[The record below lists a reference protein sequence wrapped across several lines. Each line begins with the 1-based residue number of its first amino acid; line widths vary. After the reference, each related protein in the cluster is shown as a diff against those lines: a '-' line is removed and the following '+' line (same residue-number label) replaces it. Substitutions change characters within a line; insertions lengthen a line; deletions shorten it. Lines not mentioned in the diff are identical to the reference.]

1 MDKTWMRGLWI
12 TLSLLA
18 LLLAGCGTPSSRAGT
33 NTSAPTATTRP
44 TVTPVSTATSAPT
57 ATLPPAADACANLGG
72 YGLPVGTPVRVG
84 DLGISQ
90 VSFAY
95 AYPAKQVPN
104 GTALKPLQL
113 PSSPNGA
120 PGPNNP
126 LPDSPPT
133 NPNMT
138 EPGGYRF
145 HVCNV
150 GAQSHMLQGVTVR
163 MDAFAAYAGQL
174 NAWQPLDGYYSRR
187 FGVGCECGGGTYF
200 ADEYLHATFSAQGTT
215 GAAVPAA
222 QIKTGSSQGPGSPVA
237 APLPVTLA
245 PGQSLEVN
253 VGITAPTAPG
263 TYTFGFAVVVD
274 GASPVFFS
282 SSPATLLA
290 PVAHKWSGKGCT
302 APAMLAQIP
311 SATTPAAFYICP
323 EG

>member
-1 MDKTWMRGLWI
+1 MSRTWIHGLWI
-12 TLSLLA
+12 SLSLLA
-18 LLLAGCGTPSSRAGT
+18 ILLAGCGTPSSRAGT
-33 NTSAPTATTRP
+33 SASVPTATTRP
-44 TVTPVSTATSAPT
+44 TVTPAST
-57 ATLPPAADACANLGG
+57 ATLPPSADACANLGG
-72 YGLPVGTPVRVG
+72 YGPPVGTPVRVG

-95 AYPAKQVPN
+95 AYPAKQVPD

-113 PSSPNGA
+113 PSGTNGA
-120 PGPNNP
+120 PGPDNP

-133 NPNMT
+133 NPNMA

-150 GAQSHMLQGVTVR
+150 GTQSHVLQGVIVR
-163 MDAFAAYAGQL
+163 VDAFAAYAGEL

-187 FGVGCECGGGTYF
+187 FGVGCECGGGAYF
-200 ADEYLHATFSAQGTT
+200 ADEYLHATFSAQGAT

-222 QIKTGSSQGPGSPVA
+222 QIKTGSSQGPGGPVA

-263 TYTFGFAVVVD
+263 MYTFGFAVVVD
-274 GASPVFFS
+274 GASSVFFS

-290 PVAHKWSGKGCT
+290 PVAHKWSGRGCT